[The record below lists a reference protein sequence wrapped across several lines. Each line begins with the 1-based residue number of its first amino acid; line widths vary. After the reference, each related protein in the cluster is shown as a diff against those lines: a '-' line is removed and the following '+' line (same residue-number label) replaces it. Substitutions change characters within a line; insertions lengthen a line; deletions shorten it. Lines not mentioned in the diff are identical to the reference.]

1 MRTSTQ
7 DNYPITTSNYQH
19 YKPAACDVGT
29 TTEDLTQES
38 MTPQFAVPQC
48 RLWDY
53 GMELEVGEGL
63 CNCTR
68 CERETVSK
76 TEAEISRIRIRYDLI
91 LSVEV
96 LFEVWSEMK
105 LNLLVK
111 LKSDNNISYN
121 MTYISISKV

>member
-1 MRTSTQ
+1 MKFCRFLYFKGNKFSISVFSARYSPYEPRNLTHDRRMRTSTQ
-7 DNYPITTSNYQH
+7 DIYPITTSNYPH

-29 TTEDLTQES
+29 TTDDLTQE
-38 MTPQFAVPQC
+38 TPQFSVPQC

-76 TEAEISRIRIRYDLI
+76 TEAEISRIRIR
-91 LSVEV
+91 
-96 LFEVWSEMK
+96 
-105 LNLLVK
+105 
-111 LKSDNNISYN
+111 
-121 MTYISISKV
+121 